1 MEGREKRSPGYGF
14 RPKLMWNTGVQ
25 EYLTRAY
32 GAKQFDAICDAL
44 MRPCI
49 NSTLRVNTLQ
59 ASTPEVIEQLYNVF
73 RKNSMIMGTHRVGSQ
88 VQGLDESGQKQ
99 WLNSNTEGA
108 NASAE
113 PNVEIGPNFPSNM
126 TLKDGS
132 AASTILESR
141 ESIDDKYRRVSAE
154 FPDFSCWEHPVL
166 KDVVMVGGRG
176 PCEVDC
182 RGEAGASVKE
192 VVVSRKCA
200 EAVLRGANVFV
211 PGVLACSQ
219 HLEEGDVV
227 AVTVAVERPDGG
239 GGWSVGIT
247 RGTTLESEHAV
258 IQMEGSTRSNYFI
271 GMGRMMM
278 SRTALFREIKGVAVE
293 MTKRIFDLPPFHGV
307 LEGQIFLQNLP
318 SIVAARVLDPKPGE
332 RILDMCAAPGGKTT
346 AIGILMKDRGEVI
359 ALDRSHNKVSD
370 IKNLADEMKL
380 NCIQAYK
387 LDATK
392 SVTQEPHIVLNG
404 DTISPSKSSSDST
417 TANFSQAQIDSIKQ
431 PRHVSMSNKQSG
443 TTTSSL
449 SPYEIKAAARKEL
462 RRMKN
467 RLASDKAALQR
478 IKSFQPQS
486 FDRVLLDAPCSALGL
501 RPRLFAG
508 EETLET
514 LRQHSCYQRKL
525 LDQAVKLVRPG
536 GTLVYSTCTLNPGEN
551 EAVVRYALDT
561 YHFLSLMPQEPRI
574 GGPGLVG
581 GLDVFDGMSYKEWL
595 REGEKHL
602 VQRFSPGA
610 SYDTI
615 GFFIAKFSVSLKMGQ
630 SRDDII

>member
-1 MEGREKRSPGYGF
+1 MEGRKKSSSGYGF
-14 RPKLMWNTGVQ
+14 RPKLVWNTGVQ

-32 GAKQFDAICDAL
+32 GATQFDRICDAL

-49 NSTLRVNTLQ
+49 NSTVRVNTLQ
-59 ASTPEVIEQLYNVF
+59 ASTPEVIEQLCNYF
-73 RKNSMIMGTHRVGSQ
+73 RKSSRIVGSDRVGSQ
-88 VQGLDESGQKQ
+88 VQGLDENEEKQ
-99 WLNSNTEGA
+99 WLNSNNERA
-108 NASAE
+108 NASEE
-113 PNVEIGPNFPSNM
+113 PNVEIGPNIPSNM
-126 TLKDGS
+126 TLTDGS
-132 AASTILESR
+132 AASTILDSR
-141 ESIDDKYRRVSAE
+141 EGIDDKYRRVSVE
-154 FPDFSCWEHPVL
+154 FSDFSCWEHPVL

-182 RGEAGASVKE
+182 RGEAGVPVKE

-219 HLEEGDVV
+219 HVEEGDVV

-258 IQMEGSTRSNYFI
+258 TRSTRSNYFI
-271 GMGRMMM
+271 GMGRMRM
-278 SRTALFREIKGVAVE
+278 SRTALFREIRGVAVE

-346 AIGILMKDRGEVI
+346 AIGILMKDQGEVI
-359 ALDRSHNKVSD
+359 ALDRSHNKVLD
-370 IKNLADEMKL
+370 IKRLADEMKL
-380 NCIQAYK
+380 TCIQAYK

-392 SVTQEPHIVLNG
+392 SVKQEHVFVLNG
-404 DTISPSKSSSDST
+404 DSISPSKCSSDST
-417 TANFSQAQIDSIKQ
+417 TANFSRAEIDSTKQ
-431 PRHVSMSNKQSG
+431 PHDVVMSNKQSG
-443 TTTSSL
+443 TTTTSL

-486 FDRVLLDAPCSALGL
+486 FHRVLLDAPCSALGL

-525 LDQAVKLVRPG
+525 LDQAVQLVRPG

-561 YHFLSLMPQEPRI
+561 YQFLSLMPQEPRI
-574 GGPGLVG
+574 GGQGLVG

-595 REGEKHL
+595 REEEKHL

-615 GFFIAKFSVSLKMGQ
+615 GFFIAKFAVSLKMGQ
-630 SRDDII
+630 SHDDSFSQI